1 MFWLGIPGFN
11 VILVIRHPGFL
22 GARTT
27 RKLSKT
33 NINNYFK
40 YPQRPY
46 LKGDTL
52 IQTNKISISMCQMIL
67 GVVHPLDHWIIGSAS
82 LPGIRCQDSSDSKDS
97 ETELSWATS
106 MGPEGEKKPQ
116 QPQITLGKGEGG
128 SHFFLGGGRGSKNS
142 NLFQETYGILHY
154 DDYESKNLYLV

>member
-67 GVVHPLDHWIIGSAS
+67 GVVHPLDHWICISAGYP
-82 LPGIRCQDSSDSKDS
+82 LPGFLGLQRFWDRALLSHFDGTGRRKKTTATPNNAWEGWRWESFFFWGGKGIK
-97 ETELSWATS
+97 ELKFISRNIWY
-106 MGPEGEKKPQ
+106 
-116 QPQITLGKGEGG
+116 ITLRW
-128 SHFFLGGGRGSKNS
+128 LW
-142 NLFQETYGILHY
+142 I
-154 DDYESKNLYLV
+154 